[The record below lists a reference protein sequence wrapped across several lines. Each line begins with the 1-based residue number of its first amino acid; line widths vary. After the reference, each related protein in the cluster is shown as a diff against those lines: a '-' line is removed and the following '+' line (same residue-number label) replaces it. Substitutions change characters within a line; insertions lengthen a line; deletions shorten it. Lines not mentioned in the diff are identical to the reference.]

1 MQRKES
7 KGFVEL
13 EWVCPNCESR
23 NKGSKKTCENCGA
36 PQPENVKFQRAADE
50 KIVTDANAVAAAKA
64 GADIHCGFCG
74 TRNPATA
81 KTCSQC
87 GGDLAEGKKRQA
99 GQLMQAAPTP
109 PKVVSCTN
117 CGFENPGTERVCKQ
131 CGAPLPRAATP
142 EPKPAPV
149 QAAASPAV
157 KTQSKKVNWLLFGG
171 IGAFL
176 VVCCIALFA
185 LFLIPS
191 KSLQGTVTDVY
202 WQTSVP
208 VQEVQAVNYSNERG
222 SPPSDAY
229 NVSCHTESQE
239 ICEDKTVDQGNGY
252 AEVVREC
259 HNEDTQYCS
268 YTVDEWQTIQTY
280 DLNGSDLYPQYQQPT
295 IYNGQR
301 LGATSET
308 YTVTFSTSEGTET
321 YSPDSETE
329 FQQFQIGS
337 TWTLNL
343 NLLGGVMSVER

>member
-1 MQRKES
+1 MERRES
-7 KGFVEL
+7 KGFIEL
-13 EWVCPNCESR
+13 EWVCPNCNGR

-36 PQPENVKFQRAADE
+36 PQPENVKFQRASDE
-50 KIVTDANAVAAAKA
+50 KFVTDQNAVAAAKA

-87 GGDLAEGKKRQA
+87 GGDLAEGRKRQA
-99 GQLMQAAPTP
+99 GQLMQAPPAP
-109 PKVVSCTN
+109 PKAVTCTN
-117 CGFENPGTERVCKQ
+117 CGFENPGAERVCKQ
-131 CGAPLPRAATP
+131 CGAPLPAAAIP
-142 EPKPAPV
+142 EQKPL
-149 QAAASPAV
+149 QAVASPALKAQRK
-157 KTQSKKVNWLLFGG
+157 KTNWLLFGG

-176 VVCCIALFA
+176 LICCIALFA

-191 KSLQGTVTDVY
+191 KSVHGTVASVY

-229 NVSCHTESQE
+229 NVSCHTESHE
-239 ICEDKTVDQGNGY
+239 VCEDKTVDQGNGY

-268 YTVDEWQTIQTY
+268 YTVDEWKTIQTY
-280 DLNGSDLYPQYQQPT
+280 DLSGYDLYPQYDQPT
-295 IYNGQR
+295 LYNSQR
-301 LGATSET
+301 LGTASENF
-308 YTVTFSTSEGTET
+308 TVTFSTSDGTEA
-321 YSPDSETE
+321 YSPSSVTD

-337 TWTLNL
+337 TWTIKLNA
-343 NLLGGVMSVER
+343 LGNIVSVQK